1 MYQCNSA
8 KQHTIHAS
16 YKHVKALKNCLSK
29 IKFPMDDFLSSEF
42 FVQSTAQI
50 RSTEKFGDAVIT
62 LDDGSS
68 LKVHRFLL
76 ARDSIFFRKLFD
88 YKSAETSFHLEGVST
103 ESFTAFLDWVYE
115 VHFKEVEDCK
125 YNIMFC

>member
-1 MYQCNSA
+1 
-8 KQHTIHAS
+8 
-16 YKHVKALKNCLSK
+16 
-29 IKFPMDDFLSSEF
+29 MDDFLSSEF

-50 RSTEKFGDAVIT
+50 RSTEKFGDAIIT

-76 ARDSIFFRKLFD
+76 AKDSIFFRKLFD
-88 YKSAETSFHLEGVST
+88 YKSSETSFHQLGVSL

-115 VHFKEVEDCK
+115 VL
-125 YNIMFC
+125 